1 MRTIVVAL
9 SVLASTLLGLQAP
22 VANAEDAKPVIACSG
37 NQKNLKIYLKIHD
50 ILFMERDASRVA
62 EFYAPE
68 VISHNQDQ
76 GGGSVRKVTPE
87 MMGAMWSASKRN
99 NPERRLV
106 DDLIICSGDYLVVR
120 TNVHMEDKVGFAGHP
135 PTGKPYV
142 VSAIDIYKF
151 KNGKVVERWGNS
163 DVMGQA
169 QQLGYMVVPK
179 P

>member
-1 MRTIVVAL
+1 MRTLAL
-9 SVLASTLLGLQAP
+9 VFSLLAFQLPTAK
-22 VANAEDAKPVIACSG
+22 ADDAKPVINCPGS
-37 NQKNLKIYLKIHD
+37 QKNLKIYLQIHE
-50 ILFMERDASRVA
+50 ILFTQRDASRVA

-87 MMGAMWSASKRN
+87 MLGAMWTASKRN
-99 NPERRLV
+99 NPERRLI
-106 DDLIICSGDYLVVR
+106 DDLIICSGDYLIVR

-135 PTGKPYV
+135 PTGKPFF
-142 VSAIDIYKF
+142 VSAIDIYRF

-169 QQLGYMVVPK
+169 QQLGYVVVPK

>member
-1 MRTIVVAL
+1 MRTLAL
-9 SVLASTLLGLQAP
+9 VLSLLAFQLPIAQAD
-22 VANAEDAKPVIACSG
+22 DAKPVINCPGS
-37 NQKNLKIYLKIHD
+37 QKNLKIYLQIHE
-50 ILFMERDASRVA
+50 ILFTQRDASRVA

-68 VISHNQDQ
+68 MISHNQDQ

-87 MMGAMWSASKRN
+87 MLGAMWTASKRN

-106 DDLIICSGDYLVVR
+106 DDLIICSGDYLIVR

-135 PTGKPYV
+135 PTGKPFV
-142 VSAIDIYKF
+142 VSAIDIYRF

-169 QQLGYMVVPK
+169 QQLGYAVVPK